1 VGVAGGEARQGED
14 DGGGECDEGACGGGV
29 PSPETMASAHADG
42 GSDLRPFVLCLRF
55 EASEVVHTSVAN
67 ECAVYIGAM
76 MAAGGVRGLHGRRS
90 QSGGGWPASWWK
102 KIEKLVHGPLVRWSF
117 FSSGRA

>member
-1 VGVAGGEARQGED
+1 MRCSCSTCTYVERVVVGVTGGEARQGEED
-14 DGGGECDEGACGGGV
+14 DGGGGEGDEWACGGGV

-90 QSGGGWPASWWK
+90 QRGGGWLAC
-102 KIEKLVHGPLVRWSF
+102 
-117 FSSGRA
+117 